1 MDDKGIDLNLLR
13 VMQAVD
19 QEGSVTQAAQRLGL
33 SQPAVSNALA
43 RLRRALGDKLF
54 VRSTHGME
62 ATPRARRV
70 LEALDGAMG
79 LIRQGLRD
87 GTQFDPA
94 HAREEF
100 NLLTSDLGEIVYLP
114 TLMAY
119 LQRHAPLTQVRVRQ
133 LAHGGYAE
141 ALEAGLADL
150 AVGYLPHPRSSLR
163 SRRLFSDHFV
173 CMVRSGHPMLD
184 APLTL
189 DSYSALRHVVVSRRA
204 AREGLL
210 TPALAALGV
219 ERSVALVVPHFLAAP
234 AIIAVSDLAV
244 TVPSG
249 LARLYGR
256 SGVVGVPLPFAVPPI
271 ELALYWHER
280 LQDDAASRWLRG
292 VFVELFAHE
301 AGERPLNLVARGDAY
316 GHYSPG

>member
-43 RLRRALGDKLF
+43 RLRRSLGDKLF

-70 LEALDGAMG
+70 LDALDGAMG

-87 GTQFDPA
+87 GVHFEPA
-94 HAREEF
+94 RAAEEF
-100 NLLTSDLGEIVYLP
+100 NLLISDLGEIVYLP

-119 LQRHAPLTQVRVRQ
+119 LQHHAPLARVRVRQ
-133 LAHGGYAE
+133 LARGGYAE

-173 CMVRSGHPMLD
+173 CMVRAGHPMLD

-189 DSYSALRHVVVSRRA
+189 ERYAALRHVVVSRRA

-210 TPALAALGV
+210 TPALAALRV

-234 AIIAVSDLAV
+234 AIVAVSDLAV

-256 SGVVGVPLPFAVPPI
+256 AGVVGVPLPFAVPRI

-280 LQDDAASRWLRG
+280 LQDDAANRWLRG

-301 AGERPLNLVARGDAY
+301 AGERPLNLVAPADAY